1 MQASLPIRLEGLGL
15 HSAQSLAAAAFVGS
29 CNASHQL
36 VNQLLGYSS
45 KSLSSELDDASSTS
59 TVDMVEIQG
68 EVVIND
74 LLCQQL
80 SSVLPATFQIFL
92 LLHKNQCSHTLT
104 EFNCR
109 L

>member
-1 MQASLPIRLEGLGL
+1 MQASLSIRLGGLGL
-15 HSAQSLAAAAFVGS
+15 HSAQSSAVAAFVGS
-29 CNASHQL
+29 CNAIRQL

-45 KSLSSELDDASSTS
+45 KSLSSGLADAFSTS
-59 TVDMVEIQG
+59 TVDMVEVQG
-68 EVVIND
+68 EVMMKD

-80 SSVLPATFQIFL
+80 SSVLPATFPNLSVASQN
-92 LLHKNQCSHTLT
+92 HCSHTLT